1 MRGPDEELPRPNQR
15 KRTRRQPQL
24 NILAA
29 QQGAPPTT
37 SSSSCLASPPASATQ
52 QMPPPPT
59 PPVLG
64 NTDFVWQPVD
74 IGFDSQE
81 TNSFDF
87 TARLGQKVQKNLP
100 NDPLSFVKLFLTD
113 ELIDQVVSQT
123 NAYAEQRIVE
133 AENNATANNATLSD
147 HSKLK
152 LRNPT
157 THDEI
162 HKLLGLLLL
171 QDMIHKPYT
180 KRLDNRCRFQHPN
193 LQRDNGKMQV

>member
-1 MRGPDEELPRPNQR
+1 
-15 KRTRRQPQL
+15 
-24 NILAA
+24 
-29 QQGAPPTT
+29 
-37 SSSSCLASPPASATQ
+37 
-52 QMPPPPT
+52 MPPPPT